1 MFKLRKMTLVFI
13 SASVAVLQPAFSASA
28 QETSSEFRQ
37 LQTLLEAKKWDD
49 ADRETVSILRNN
61 PTSCPNLRAIDQL
74 WMQHSNNKYGLT
86 PQLEIWQKAGKGLNC
101 QSCEGEIKEFSE
113 KVGWKL
119 GSQATPMLGDFPAQ
133 YPTVAALGWQGYVDG
148 DATMQILFGTRN
160 TWQAWKIQGYNL
172 FSTFANCSK

>member
-1 MFKLRKMTLVFI
+1 MFKCGKVILVFI
-13 SASVAVLQPAFSASA
+13 TASVAVLQPAFRVRA

-49 ADRETVSILRNN
+49 ADRETVSLLRNN

-86 PQLEIWQKAGKGLNC
+86 PQLEIWQKTSNGLNC
-101 QSCEGEIKEFSE
+101 KTCEGEIKEFSE

-119 GSQATPMLGDFPAQ
+119 GPQATPMLGDFPAQ
-133 YPTVAALGWQGYVDG
+133 YPTVAALGWQSYVDG

-160 TWQAWKIQGYNL
+160 TWQAWKVQGYNL
-172 FSTFANCSK
+172 FSTFANCGK

>member
-1 MFKLRKMTLVFI
+1 MFKFEKITLAFIAVF
-13 SASVAVLQPAFSASA
+13 VAVWQQSFPVQA

-74 WMQHSNNKYGLT
+74 WMQHSNNKYGLS
-86 PQLEIWQKAGKGLNC
+86 PQLEIWQQTENGLKC
-101 QSCEGEIKEFSE
+101 ETCEGEIKEFSE

-119 GSQATPMLGDFPAQ
+119 GTQATPMLGDFPAQ
-133 YPTVAALGWQGYVDG
+133 YPTVASLGWQAYADG
-148 DATMQILFGTRN
+148 DATMHILFGTRN
-160 TWQAWKIQGYNL
+160 TWQAWKVQGYNL
-172 FSTFANCSK
+172 FSTFANCGK